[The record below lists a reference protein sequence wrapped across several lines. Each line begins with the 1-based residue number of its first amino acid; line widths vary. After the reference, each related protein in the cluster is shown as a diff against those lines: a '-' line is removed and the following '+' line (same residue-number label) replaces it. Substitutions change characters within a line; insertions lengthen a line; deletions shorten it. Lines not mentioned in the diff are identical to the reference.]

1 MCGFETHLSTAV
13 GIHVFFLMHFVG
25 NLESLQ
31 EHGEEP
37 QITHFVAS
45 QRQLLLLLPGLQRRF
60 N

>member
-1 MCGFETHLSTAV
+1 M
-13 GIHVFFLMHFVG
+13 IFFLMHFVG

-45 QRQLLLLLPGLQRRF
+45 QRQLLLLLPGLQRCF